1 MRLGL
6 RRLLIRRIRERSVVR
21 GLSMFTRCL
30 LERDWRIG
38 LLGRFHLLLLDL
50 VEVVKLEVGLERVG
64 LVRRC
69 AANHSLHITNYLLES
84 RPQTSNAMPHKLHLI
99 PTIPPQ
105 ISILPRPRNGR
116 LHNQEVSIKLLR
128 YRNKSQTSPH
138 NTPQKPQIQQKWTQS
153 KS

>member
-1 MRLGL
+1 MRLGS
-6 RRLLIRRIRERSVVR
+6 RRLLIRKIREKSVVR

-30 LERDWRIG
+30 FERDWRTG

-84 RPQTSNAMPHKLHLI
+84 RPQTSNAMPISALPHKLHLI

-105 ISILPRPRNGR
+105 ISILPRPRNG
-116 LHNQEVSIKLLR
+116 
-128 YRNKSQTSPH
+128 
-138 NTPQKPQIQQKWTQS
+138 
-153 KS
+153 